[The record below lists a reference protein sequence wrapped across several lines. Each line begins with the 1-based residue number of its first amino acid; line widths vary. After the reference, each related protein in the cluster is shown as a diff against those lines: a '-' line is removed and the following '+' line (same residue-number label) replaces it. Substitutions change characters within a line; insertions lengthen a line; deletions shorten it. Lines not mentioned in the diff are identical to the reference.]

1 MNRYLILLLV
11 GMLALLLLS
20 QILPLGGLQ
29 DEDDA
34 KPLLPGLAAARE
46 AVNRVLV
53 TRLGQEDE
61 QLSIVMG
68 EQGWNLAEKSGYP
81 VDITALIELLD
92 AVAEARLSEQKT
104 SKASFHPRLG
114 LAADGAADEVGIQID
129 IQAGDEQFIFIK
141 GIESSAQVGT
151 FIRYP
156 GEAQV
161 WLVNRTF
168 NASVNPLDWIDPIA
182 INLDAERVLGVEMI
196 REARVQL
203 AATRGD
209 IPGAQVDDQIDDQGG
224 DQIDAQGGDQIGDQG
239 GVQSDDHG
247 GAQVAG
253 AARGEL
259 TLLNPPPDRE
269 LKYPTIVSSL
279 ARILVNL
286 RFEDVSPYAPKQWS
300 KYGLAR
306 VETDSGAI
314 IEART
319 RRLDEQFLLHVQIDT
334 SAITDVVKSD
344 PENTA
349 DDVLEDLLEQQKHL
363 KKWQFVITEHVFN
376 ELNKTMD
383 DMFKDEAAAQ

>member
-1 MNRYLILLLV
+1 MNRYLILLLIA
-11 GMLALLLLS
+11 MLALLLLS

-209 IPGAQVDDQIDDQGG
+209 IPGAQVDDQIG
-224 DQIDAQGGDQIGDQG
+224 DQ
-239 GVQSDDHG
+239 VDDHG

-334 SAITDVVKSD
+334 SAITDVVRSD

-349 DDVLEDLLEQQKHL
+349 DDVLEDLLEQQNHL
-363 KKWQFVITEHVFN
+363 KKWQFVISEHVFN

-383 DMFKDEAAAQ
+383 DMFKDEVAAQ

>member
-1 MNRYLILLLV
+1 MNRYLILLLIA
-11 GMLALLLLS
+11 MLALLLLS

-61 QLSIVMG
+61 QLSIVMR

-156 GEAQV
+156 GESQV

-196 REARVQL
+196 REARVHL

-209 IPGAQVDDQIDDQGG
+209 IPGAQVDDQIG
-224 DQIDAQGGDQIGDQG
+224 DQ
-239 GVQSDDHG
+239 VDDHG

-334 SAITDVVKSD
+334 SAITDVVRSA

>member
-1 MNRYLILLLV
+1 MNRYLILLLIA
-11 GMLALLLLS
+11 MLALLLLS

-114 LAADGAADEVGIQID
+114 LAADGTADEVGIQID

-209 IPGAQVDDQIDDQGG
+209 IPGAQVDA
-224 DQIDAQGGDQIGDQG
+224 QIDAQGGDQSGDQG

-259 TLLNPPPDRE
+259 TLLNPPLDRE

-286 RFEDVSPYAPKQWS
+286 RFEDVSPYEPKQWS

-334 SAITDVVKSD
+334 SAITDVVRSA

-363 KKWQFVITEHVFN
+363 KKWQFVISEHVFN

>member
-1 MNRYLILLLV
+1 MNRYLILLLM

-20 QILPLGGLQ
+20 QILPLGELQ

-34 KPLLPGLAAARE
+34 KPLLPGLAAARD

-81 VDITALIELLD
+81 VDITVLIELLD

-114 LAADGAADEVGIQID
+114 LAADGTADEVGIQID

-203 AATRGD
+203 AATRDD
-209 IPGAQVDDQIDDQGG
+209 IIGAQVD
-224 DQIDAQGGDQIGDQG
+224 DQIGDQG

-334 SAITDVVKSD
+334 SAITDVVRSD

-363 KKWQFVITEHVFN
+363 KKWQFVISEHVFN

>member
-1 MNRYLILLLV
+1 MNRYLILLLIA
-11 GMLALLLLS
+11 MLALLLLS

-61 QLSIVMG
+61 QLSIVMR

-114 LAADGAADEVGIQID
+114 LAADGTADEVGIQID

-203 AATRGD
+203 AATRDD

-224 DQIDAQGGDQIGDQG
+224 
-239 GVQSDDHG
+239 VQSDDQG

-334 SAITDVVKSD
+334 SAITDVVRSA

-363 KKWQFVITEHVFN
+363 KKWQFVISEHVFN

-383 DMFKDEAAAQ
+383 DMFKDEAAEQ

>member
-1 MNRYLILLLV
+1 MNRRLILLLIA
-11 GMLALLLLS
+11 MLALLLLS

-156 GEAQV
+156 GESQV

-224 DQIDAQGGDQIGDQG
+224 DQIDAQGGDQG
-239 GVQSDDHG
+239 GVQSDDQG

-334 SAITDVVKSD
+334 SAITDVVRSA